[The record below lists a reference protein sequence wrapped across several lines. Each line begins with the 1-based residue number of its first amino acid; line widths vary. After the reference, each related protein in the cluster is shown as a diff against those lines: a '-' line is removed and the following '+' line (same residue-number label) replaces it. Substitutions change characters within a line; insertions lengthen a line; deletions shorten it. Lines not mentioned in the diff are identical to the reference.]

1 LHLAPA
7 GGCIKTRTDKGSIR
21 RQHETE
27 KAEQNGASMPTGF
40 LVVQLS
46 QVISEATAP
55 AFLLGAVA
63 AFVSVLIGRLNRIVD
78 RGIALQASTDFNQGK
93 MSTDVARLH
102 RRANLINRAIEYAVV
117 SGIFTT
123 ILVIV
128 AFASEAL
135 GLNHAYGAAI
145 LFVLA
150 LAFFATSL
158 IFLWREV
165 RMAVHTLDQFL

>member
-1 LHLAPA
+1 
-7 GGCIKTRTDKGSIR
+7 
-21 RQHETE
+21 
-27 KAEQNGASMPTGF
+27 MPGGF
-40 LVVQLS
+40 LVDELS
-46 QVISEATAP
+46 KVISDATAP

-78 RGIALQASTDFNQGK
+78 RSVALQGAPGASQSE
-93 MSTDVARLH
+93 MSTNVERLH
-102 RRANLINRAIEYAVV
+102 RRARLINRAIEYAVV

-123 ILVIV
+123 VLVIV
-128 AFASEAL
+128 AFASAAL
-135 GLNHAYGAAI
+135 GFSHAYGAAV

-165 RMAVHTLDQFL
+165 RMAVNTLEQFL